1 MFDKVPIIMGG
12 VENELACLMP
22 QYINEDGWK
31 LKKLADGFDQLGP
44 EFLLGLAPEEV
55 TNEDTATA
63 NIIRIEYMN
72 EGILPF
78 CIVILFTNEIYS
90 FSFDFKSCFLHSING
105 LGIFQKHVE
114 EIPI

>member
-1 MFDKVPIIMGG
+1 MFDQVPIIMGG

-78 CIVILFTNEIYS
+78 CIVILFILQMLLLLS
-90 FSFDFKSCFLHSING
+90 KDILFLLTLS
-105 LGIFQKHVE
+105 HVFY
-114 EIPI
+114 IQ